1 MSSKRALKIIPN
13 LCTMCREIVN
23 QIGEWG
29 KIIVRY
35 PEFKIYLLHMQYF
48 SESTKEFPHKK
59 GGMSQEKRV
68 YRTQETENSQET
80 QMEC

>member
-1 MSSKRALKIIPN
+1 
-13 LCTMCREIVN
+13 MCRKIVN

-59 GGMSQEKRV
+59 GGMSQEKGFTEH
-68 YRTQETENSQET
+68 RTQKIQ
-80 QMEC
+80 